1 MRFIQS
7 WFNSQA
13 RKKKKKRPLVF
24 GEKQQGARGSQV
36 IKERKK
42 GRSRHKKVI
51 PGQT

>member
-13 RKKKKKRPLVF
+13 RKKKKRPLVF

-36 IKERKK
+36 IKERTK